1 MNAPLYNFHL
11 NLKFIT
17 SNHATLLRVIFICEE
32 IDFSVGRLLFYI
44 LSLENFSFLYILI
57 DRDRNRRLQVVM
69 FEAPFGSGIGQVQSG
84 LVSIID
90 RKRGGGSVGNR
101 SSNDRQ
107 ADLDTVLRTLAS
119 VALYCKMRLARVRSL
134 V

>member
-11 NLKFIT
+11 NLDVIT

-44 LSLENFSFLYILI
+44 LSLENFSFLCILI
-57 DRDRNRRLQVVM
+57 DRGRNHRLQVVM

-90 RKRGGGSVGNR
+90 RKEGGG
-101 SSNDRQ
+101 
-107 ADLDTVLRTLAS
+107 
-119 VALYCKMRLARVRSL
+119 VRWETGL
-134 V
+134 ITTDKPI